1 MSTATS
7 SAPAKHEARLALSPT
22 LASPG
27 SFDLD
32 VTECVNRTAPQAS
45 VTPPH
50 PRSQCSLRG
59 EAATA
64 CPVRS
69 SLFHG
74 YVRRAG
80 TAPHTRRR
88 TRSRAGTSHGLAVVL
103 PLVYFRQLLVG
114 D

>member
-69 SLFHG
+69 SMGMYDVLAQHLIPDGAPAPVPEHLTAWPLSFPLFISASF
-74 YVRRAG
+74 VWA
-80 TAPHTRRR
+80 T
-88 TRSRAGTSHGLAVVL
+88 
-103 PLVYFRQLLVG
+103 